1 MFIAALPKFEELRLA
16 DLHLYNILDTPAEK
30 EFDELRELAAQ
41 ICGCPVSMISI
52 IDRDR
57 QWYKSKQGFDVAET
71 GRDVAFCAHTILE
84 DQLLVVEDMTKDVR
98 FSNNPFVTGEQ
109 HVRFYAGAPIISPT
123 GQNLGT
129 ICVIDQQPRT
139 LTDAQK
145 RALEILSNQVTKLL
159 ELRLK
164 SQVIEERA
172 SKLASLKDQALQD
185 YIAGHD
191 QEQLLIAKELH
202 ENIAQDLATIRL
214 YLNMAESKLG
224 QKIDFIAAAQ
234 NTVEQVTNSVKNLS
248 YSFSPSTLE
257 TSNLQLL
264 MENLRDK
271 YSTNDLR
278 IQLQVTGDSS
288 AVSFLQ
294 SLNCVRIAE
303 AWLQVLLKQPALS
316 TAKIEVK
323 IDEDVQ
329 VVISDNAAARSFAD
343 KENEIFRNA
352 LYYRVI
358 GMNGRLKFVESPA
371 GMNELH
377 IQLPIV
383 KSEVSV
389 AGSI

>member
-1 MFIAALPKFEELRLA
+1 MLLASLPKFEEIRLA
-16 DLHLYNILDTPAEK
+16 DLHLYNILDTPDEK

-41 ICGCPVSMISI
+41 ICNCPVSMISI

-57 QWYKSKQGFDVAET
+57 QWYKSKQGFNVAET
-71 GRDVAFCAHTILE
+71 PRDVAFCAHTILE
-84 DQLLVVEDMTKDVR
+84 DHLLVVEDMTKDVR
-98 FSNNPFVTGEQ
+98 FSDHPFVTGEQ
-109 HVRFYAGAPIISPT
+109 HVRFYAGAPIVSPT

-139 LTDAQK
+139 LSDAQK

-172 SKLASLKDQALQD
+172 SKLVSLKDQALQD

-214 YLNMAESKLG
+214 YLNMAESKPE
-224 QKIDFIAAAQ
+224 QKVDFIAAAQ
-234 NTVEQVTNSVKNLS
+234 NTVEQVMNSVKNLS

-257 TSNLQLL
+257 TSNLQML

-271 YSTNDLR
+271 YSSSELA
-278 IQLQVTGDSS
+278 IALQVSGDSS
-288 AVSFLQ
+288 GVSFLQ
-294 SLNCVRIAE
+294 SLSCVRIAE

-316 TAKIEVK
+316 SMK
-323 IDEDVQ
+323 IDVVIDEELQ
-329 VVISDNAAARSFAD
+329 VTISDNAAARSFAD

-371 GMNELH
+371 GINELH

-383 KSEVSV
+383 KTE
-389 AGSI
+389 AGIKQV

>member
-1 MFIAALPKFEELRLA
+1 MFIAALPKFEEIRLA
-16 DLHLYNILDTPAEK
+16 DLHLYNILDTPDEK

-41 ICGCPVSMISI
+41 ICNCPVSMISI

-57 QWYKSKQGFDVAET
+57 QWYKSKQGFNVAET
-71 GRDVAFCAHTILE
+71 PRDVAFCAHTILE
-84 DQLLVVEDMTKDVR
+84 DHLLVVEDMTKDVR
-98 FSNNPFVTGEQ
+98 FSDHPFVTGEQ
-109 HVRFYAGAPIISPT
+109 HVRFYAGAPIVSPT

-139 LTDAQK
+139 LSNAQK

-172 SKLASLKDQALQD
+172 SKLVSLKDQALQD

-202 ENIAQDLATIRL
+202 ENIAQDLATTSL
-214 YLNMAESKLG
+214 YLQMAENKPEQNPG
-224 QKIDFIAAAQ
+224 FITAAQ
-234 NTVEQVTNSVKNLS
+234 RTVEQVMNSVKNLS

-257 TSNLQLL
+257 TSNLQML

-271 YSTNDLR
+271 YSSNELA
-278 IQLQVTGDSS
+278 IELQVSGDSS
-288 AVSFLQ
+288 GVSFLQ

-316 TAKIEVK
+316 SMKIDVV
-323 IDEDVQ
+323 IDEDLQ
-329 VVISDNAAARSFAD
+329 VTISDDAAARSFAD

-358 GMNGRLKFVESPA
+358 GMNGRLKFVESAA

-383 KSEVSV
+383 PTET
-389 AGSI
+389 GINQF

>member
-1 MFIAALPKFEELRLA
+1 
-16 DLHLYNILDTPAEK
+16 
-30 EFDELRELAAQ
+30 
-41 ICGCPVSMISI
+41 
-52 IDRDR
+52 
-57 QWYKSKQGFDVAET
+57 
-71 GRDVAFCAHTILE
+71 
-84 DQLLVVEDMTKDVR
+84 
-98 FSNNPFVTGEQ
+98 
-109 HVRFYAGAPIISPT
+109 
-123 GQNLGT
+123 
-129 ICVIDQQPRT
+129 
-139 LTDAQK
+139 
-145 RALEILSNQVTKLL
+145 L

-172 SKLASLKDQALQD
+172 SKLVSLKDQALQD

-214 YLNMAESKLG
+214 YLNMAENKPG
-224 QKIDFIAAAQ
+224 QKDDFISAAQ

-303 AWLQVLLKQPALS
+303 AWLQVLLEQPAL
-316 TAKIEVK
+316 TMAKIDVA

-343 KENEIFRNA
+343 KESEIFRNA

-383 KSEVSV
+383 KSEVTV
-389 AGSI
+389 AESI

>member
-30 EFDELRELAAQ
+30 EFDELRELAAH

-71 GRDVAFCAHTILE
+71 QRDVAFCAHTILE
-84 DQLLVVEDMTKDVR
+84 DHLLVVEDMTKDVR
-98 FSNNPFVTGEQ
+98 FSNHPFVTGEQ

-172 SKLASLKDQALQD
+172 SKLVSLKDQALQD

-214 YLNMAESKLG
+214 YLNMAENKPG
-224 QKIDFIAAAQ
+224 QKDDFISAAQ

-303 AWLQVLLKQPALS
+303 AWLQVLLEQPAL
-316 TAKIEVK
+316 TMAKIDVA

-343 KENEIFRNA
+343 KESEIFRNA

-383 KSEVSV
+383 KSEVTV
-389 AGSI
+389 AESI

>member
-1 MFIAALPKFEELRLA
+1 MLLAALPKFEEIRLA

-41 ICGCPVSMISI
+41 ICNCPVSMISI

-57 QWYKSKQGFDVAET
+57 QWYKSMQGFNVVET
-71 GRDVAFCAHTILE
+71 PRDVAFCAHTILE
-84 DQLLVVEDMTKDVR
+84 NHLLIVEDMTKDVR
-98 FSNNPFVTGEQ
+98 FSDHPYVKGEQ
-109 HVRFYAGAPIISPT
+109 HVRFYAGAPIVSPT

-139 LTDAQK
+139 LSDAQK
-145 RALEILSNQVTKLL
+145 RALEILSNQVTNLL

-172 SKLASLKDQALQD
+172 SKLISFRDQALQD

-191 QEQLLIAKELH
+191 QEQLLVAKELH

-214 YLNMAESKLG
+214 YLNMAESKPE
-224 QKIDFIAAAQ
+224 QKVDFIAAAQ
-234 NTVEQVTNSVKNLS
+234 NTVEQVMNSVKNLS

-257 TSNLQLL
+257 TSNLHLL
-264 MENLRDK
+264 MESLMDK
-271 YSTNDLR
+271 IETNELAVE
-278 IQLQVTGDSS
+278 LQVTGDSS
-288 AVSFLQ
+288 SVSFLQ
-294 SLNCVRIAE
+294 SLSCVRIAE
-303 AWLQVLLKQPALS
+303 AWLQVLLKQPQLNW
-316 TAKIEVK
+316 
-323 IDEDVQ
+323 VQ
-329 VVISDNAAARSFAD
+329 VNIAIEEEINMVIKDNATARSFAD

-358 GMNGRLKFVESPA
+358 GMNGQLKFVASA
-371 GMNELH
+371 DGMNELH

-383 KSEVSV
+383 TSESV
-389 AGSI
+389 AVA

>member
-30 EFDELRELAAQ
+30 EFDELRELAAH

-71 GRDVAFCAHTILE
+71 QRDVAFCAHTILE
-84 DQLLVVEDMTKDVR
+84 DHLLVVEDMTKDVR
-98 FSNNPFVTGEQ
+98 FSNHPFVTGEQ

-172 SKLASLKDQALQD
+172 SKLVSLKDQALQD

-214 YLNMAESKLG
+214 YLNMAENKPG
-224 QKIDFIAAAQ
+224 QKDDFISAAQ

-303 AWLQVLLKQPALS
+303 AWFQVLLEQPAL
-316 TAKIEVK
+316 TMAKIDVA

-343 KENEIFRNA
+343 KESEIFRNA

-383 KSEVSV
+383 KSEVTV
-389 AGSI
+389 AESI

>member
-1 MFIAALPKFEELRLA
+1 MLIAELPKFEEIRLA

-41 ICGCPVSMISI
+41 ICNCPVSMISL

-57 QWYKSKQGFDVAET
+57 QWYKSKQGFNVDET
-71 GRDVAFCAHTILE
+71 QRDVAFCAHTILE
-84 DQLLVVEDMTKDVR
+84 DHLLVVEDMTKDVR
-98 FSNNPFVTGEQ
+98 FSNHPFVTGEQ

-123 GQNLGT
+123 GQNLGS

-139 LTDAQK
+139 LSDAQK

-172 SKLASLKDQALQD
+172 SKLISLKDQALQD
-185 YIAGHD
+185 YITGHD

-214 YLNMAESKLG
+214 YLNMAETKPE

-234 NTVEQVTNSVKNLS
+234 NAVEQVTNSVKNLS

-257 TSNLQLL
+257 TSNLHLL
-264 MENLRDK
+264 MESLIDK
-271 YSTNDLR
+271 LATNDLA

-288 AVSFLQ
+288 SVSFLQ
-294 SLNCVRIAE
+294 SLNCVRITE
-303 AWLQVLLKQPALS
+303 AWLQVLLKQPLLS
-316 TAKIEVK
+316 I
-323 IDEDVQ
+323 VQ
-329 VVISDNAAARSFAD
+329 VTIDIEEEIHVVIKDNAAARSFAD
-343 KENEIFRNA
+343 KENELLRNT

-358 GMNGRLKFVESPA
+358 GMNGRLQFVETA
-371 GMNELH
+371 DGFNELH
-377 IQLPIV
+377 IQLPV
-383 KSEVSV
+383 VNTGET
-389 AGSI
+389 AFR

>member
-164 SQVIEERA
+164 SQVVAERA

-214 YLNMAESKLG
+214 YLNMAESKPG

-278 IQLQVTGDSS
+278 IQLQVTGNSS

-316 TAKIEVK
+316 TAKIEVM

-352 LYYRVI
+352 LYYRVV

>member
-98 FSNNPFVTGEQ
+98 FSNHPFVTGEQ

-214 YLNMAESKLG
+214 YLNMAESKPG
-224 QKIDFIAAAQ
+224 QKDDFISAAQ

-278 IQLQVTGDSS
+278 IQLQVNGDSL

>member
-30 EFDELRELAAQ
+30 EFDELRELAAH

-71 GRDVAFCAHTILE
+71 QRDVAFCAHTILE
-84 DQLLVVEDMTKDVR
+84 DHLLVVEDMTKDVR
-98 FSNNPFVTGEQ
+98 FSNHPFVTGEQ

-172 SKLASLKDQALQD
+172 SKLVSLKDQALQD

-214 YLNMAESKLG
+214 YLNMAENKPG
-224 QKIDFIAAAQ
+224 QKDDFISAAQ

-303 AWLQVLLKQPALS
+303 AWLQVLLEQPAL
-316 TAKIEVK
+316 TMAKIDVA

-343 KENEIFRNA
+343 KESEIFRNA

-358 GMNGRLKFVESPA
+358 GMNGRLNFVESPA

-383 KSEVSV
+383 KSEVTV
-389 AGSI
+389 AESI

>member
-1 MFIAALPKFEELRLA
+1 MLLASLPKFEEIRLA
-16 DLHLYNILDTPAEK
+16 DLHLYNILDTPDEK

-41 ICGCPVSMISI
+41 ICNCPVSMISI

-57 QWYKSKQGFDVAET
+57 QWYKSKQGFNVAET
-71 GRDVAFCAHTILE
+71 PRDVAFCAHTILE
-84 DQLLVVEDMTKDVR
+84 DHLLVVEDMTKDVR
-98 FSNNPFVTGEQ
+98 FSDHPFVTGEQ
-109 HVRFYAGAPIISPT
+109 HVRFYAGSPIVSPT

-139 LTDAQK
+139 LSDAQK

-172 SKLASLKDQALQD
+172 SKLVSLKDQALQD

-202 ENIAQDLATIRL
+202 ENIAQDLATTNL
-214 YLNMAESKLG
+214 YLQMAETKPAQQQDL
-224 QKIDFIAAAQ
+224 ITAAQ
-234 NTVEQVTNSVKNLS
+234 RTVEQVMNSVKNLS

-257 TSNLQLL
+257 TSNLQML

-271 YSTNDLR
+271 YSNDFA
-278 IQLQVTGDSS
+278 IQLQVSGDSS
-288 AVSFLQ
+288 VVSFLQ
-294 SLNCVRIAE
+294 SLSCVRITE

-316 TAKIEVK
+316 SIKIEVV
-323 IDEDVQ
+323 IDEDLQ
-329 VVISDNAAARSFAD
+329 VIISDDAAARSFAD

-383 KSEVSV
+383 QTE
-389 AGSI
+389 AGVK

>member
-98 FSNNPFVTGEQ
+98 FSNHPFVTGEQ

-214 YLNMAESKLG
+214 YLNMAESKPG
-224 QKIDFIAAAQ
+224 QKDDFISAAQ

-278 IQLQVTGDSS
+278 IQLQVNGDSS

>member
-1 MFIAALPKFEELRLA
+1 MLLASLPKFEEIRLA
-16 DLHLYNILDTPAEK
+16 DLHLYNILDTPDEK

-41 ICGCPVSMISI
+41 ICNCPVSMISI

-57 QWYKSKQGFDVAET
+57 QWYKSKQGFNVAET
-71 GRDVAFCAHTILE
+71 PRDVAFCAHTILE
-84 DQLLVVEDMTKDVR
+84 DHLLVVEDMTKDVR
-98 FSNNPFVTGEQ
+98 FSDHPFVTGEQ
-109 HVRFYAGAPIISPT
+109 HVRFYAGAPIVSPT

-139 LTDAQK
+139 LSNAQK

-172 SKLASLKDQALQD
+172 SKLVSLKDQALQD

-202 ENIAQDLATIRL
+202 ENIAQDLATTSL
-214 YLNMAESKLG
+214 YLQMAENKPEQNPG
-224 QKIDFIAAAQ
+224 FITAAQ
-234 NTVEQVTNSVKNLS
+234 RTVEQVMNSVKNLS

-257 TSNLQLL
+257 TSNLQML

-271 YSTNDLR
+271 YSSKELA
-278 IQLQVTGDSS
+278 IELQVSGDSS
-288 AVSFLQ
+288 GVSFLQ
-294 SLNCVRIAE
+294 SLNCVRIVE

-316 TAKIEVK
+316 NMKIDVV
-323 IDEDVQ
+323 IDEDLQ
-329 VVISDNAAARSFAD
+329 VTISDNAAARSFAD

-358 GMNGRLKFVESPA
+358 GMNGRLKFVESAA

-383 KSEVSV
+383 PTET
-389 AGSI
+389 GINQF

>member
-30 EFDELRELAAQ
+30 EFDELRELAAH

-71 GRDVAFCAHTILE
+71 RRDVAFCAHTILE
-84 DQLLVVEDMTKDVR
+84 DHLLVVEDMTKDVR
-98 FSNNPFVTGEQ
+98 FRNHPFVTGEQ

-172 SKLASLKDQALQD
+172 SKLVSLKDQALQD

-214 YLNMAESKLG
+214 YLNMAESKPG
-224 QKIDFIAAAQ
+224 QKDDFISAAQ

-303 AWLQVLLKQPALS
+303 AWLQVLLEQPAL
-316 TAKIEVK
+316 TMAKIDVA

-343 KENEIFRNA
+343 KESEIFRNA

-383 KSEVSV
+383 KSEVTV
-389 AGSI
+389 AESI